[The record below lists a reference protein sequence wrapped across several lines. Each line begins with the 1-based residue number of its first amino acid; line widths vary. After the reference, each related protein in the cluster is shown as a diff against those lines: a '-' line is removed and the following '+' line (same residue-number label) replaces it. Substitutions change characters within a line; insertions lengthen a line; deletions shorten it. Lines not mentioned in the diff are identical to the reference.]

1 MTEKNLQELSE
12 LLPLYAL
19 GVLPPD
25 EASLVEKMLEAQPE
39 LAFSLEDYLATAG
52 ELMLAVAPVPPSPHV
67 RGRLLASIGAGRF
80 EKLTPAFRR
89 IFDLPLEGARAL
101 MAWIDDPSKWQQV
114 MPHFAAIHFAGG
126 PACAGADTGF
136 IRLAPH
142 STFPYHGHRGEELTL
157 ILSGTAVTSDGKHLE
172 AGDEILEAPGT
183 AHDLTN
189 TGDDDFIYAT
199 RGFGVQF
206 GIAKPAAAP

>member
-1 MTEKNLQELSE
+1 MTEKNIEDIRE

-25 EASLVEKMLEAQPE
+25 EVSLVEKLLVDQPQLAISLEA
-39 LAFSLEDYLATAG
+39 YRATAG
-52 ELMLAVAPVPPSPHV
+52 DLMLAVTPVTPSDHV
-67 RGRLLASIGAGRF
+67 RVRLLASIGAGRF

-126 PACAGADTGF
+126 PACVGADTGF

-142 STFPYHGHRGEELTL
+142 ATFPYHGHRGEELTL
-157 ILSGTAVTSDGKHLE
+157 VISGTAVTSDGKHLK
-172 AGDEILEAPGT
+172 AGDEILEPPGT

-206 GIAKPAAAP
+206 GITKPPPMK